1 MSNCILEY
9 VWLDSIN
16 NFRSKIKVIPDLSKY
31 DISQEWNY
39 DGSSTGQAY
48 TDSSEVIIKPC
59 VFFSNPLIEDSILII
74 CDTYDKNGN
83 HLSNNHRW
91 NANKI
96 FDKNKDE
103 EPWFGLEQEYFMF
116 NYNESLQAFVPLGFS
131 LGITQGEFY
140 CSPIKQDNLA
150 TMISE
155 EHLIAC
161 IKAGIKISGIN
172 AEVAPGQFEFQIGPS
187 IGIEAGDHLLAA
199 RYLLERIASKY
210 DVSISYD
217 PKPSPEYNGSGC
229 HINFSTQS
237 TRTEGGLNT
246 IEEYIQKLNLKHM
259 EHMKVYGENNDKRMT
274 GLHETS
280 SYNNFT
286 YGVGTRNT
294 SIRIGHETFKNKC
307 GYFEDRRPASN
318 IDPYLATSKIFE
330 TCCT

>member
-1 MSNCILEY
+1 MSTRILEY
-9 VWLDSIN
+9 IWLDSVN

-31 DISQEWNY
+31 DICQEWNY

-48 TDSSEVIIKPC
+48 TESSEVIILPC
-59 VFFSNPLIEDSILII
+59 DFFSNPLIENSTLII
-74 CDTYDKNGN
+74 CDTYDKNRIP
-83 HLSNNHRW
+83 LSNNNRW

-96 FDKNKDE
+96 FNKNKEE

-116 NYNESLQAFVPLGFS
+116 SYDESLQAFLPLGFS
-131 LGITQGEFY
+131 PGVTQGEYY
-140 CSPIKQDNLA
+140 CSPIKQDKLA
-150 TMISE
+150 TQISE

-187 IGIEAGDHLLAA
+187 TGIEAGDHLLAA

-210 DVSISYD
+210 DVYISYD

-229 HINFSTQS
+229 HINFSTKS
-237 TRTEGGLNT
+237 TRTEGGLD
-246 IEEYIQKLNLKHM
+246 IIQEYIDKLNLKHM
-259 EHMKVYGENNDKRMT
+259 EHMKVYGKNNERRMT

-280 SYNNFT
+280 SYEHFT

-294 SIRIGHETFKNKC
+294 SIRVGYETLKNNC